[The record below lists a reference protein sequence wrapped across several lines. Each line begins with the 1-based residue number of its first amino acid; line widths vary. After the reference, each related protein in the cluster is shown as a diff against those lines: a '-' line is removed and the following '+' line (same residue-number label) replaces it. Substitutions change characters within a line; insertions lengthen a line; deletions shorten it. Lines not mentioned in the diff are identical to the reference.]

1 MKELTEAQ
9 VTGFRS
15 FALPPSR
22 RGATERSEPSAA
34 EKREGKRKTA
44 TRRAIEEY
52 HEKRAERLAMEI

>member
-9 VTGFRS
+9 VTGFRR

-22 RGATERSEPSAA
+22 RSAAEREPSAA
-34 EKREGKRKTA
+34 EKREGRRKTA

-52 HEKRAERLAMEI
+52 HEKLAERLAMEI

>member
-9 VTGFRS
+9 LAGFRS

-22 RGATERSEPSAA
+22 RSNTEREPSAA
-34 EKREGKRKTA
+34 EKRAGKQKVA
-44 TRRAIEEY
+44 TRRAIEDY

>member
-9 VTGFRS
+9 VTGFRR

-22 RGATERSEPSAA
+22 RSTGERGPSAS

-44 TRRAIEEY
+44 TRRAIEDY